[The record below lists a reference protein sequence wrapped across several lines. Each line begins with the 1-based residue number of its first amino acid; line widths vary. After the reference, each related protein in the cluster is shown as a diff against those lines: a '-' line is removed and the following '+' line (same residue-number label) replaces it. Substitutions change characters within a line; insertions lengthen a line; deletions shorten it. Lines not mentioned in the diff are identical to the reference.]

1 MAKHA
6 LRYLFLGLLLSI
18 SLPVMGQGFAFS
30 DKQESS
36 PKIHFEL
43 VNNLIIIPLEVNGTT
58 LRFILD
64 SGVKKPILFNLTDRD
79 SVALNNVSKITLQ
92 GLGEGEPIEALRSRG
107 NVFDVSGLRN
117 PNQEVYVVLD
127 RSMNFSPALGM
138 NVHGII
144 GYDLFRDHMVE
155 LNYGRKFLRFHN
167 PEDYNRRLPRTA
179 VTLPLKLNGSKAFV
193 EAGVIVEGGE
203 EIPVN
208 LLIDTGSG
216 DAVWLFPDSEDGLKV
231 PEVHYEEFL
240 GRGLSGIIYGKR
252 TKIDQLRLGPHVLSD
267 AKAAFPDMA
276 SFNVLQDLKDRNGS
290 LGGAVL
296 KRFNML
302 INFPAGEITLTKNSR
317 FSDPFHFNLA
327 GLELEHAGMRYIAE
341 QITDSRGVVR
351 EDKGNFGN
359 VQILLQN
366 RTRVSLV
373 PEIVVSAIRA
383 GSPADEVGLREGDVI
398 LAVNGKPVHRYK
410 LQEVIQMINEK
421 EGKRV
426 KLHIERYDSDL
437 VFSFVLKTL
446 FK

>member
-1 MAKHA
+1 MAKHT
-6 LRYLFLGLLLSI
+6 LRYLLLSFLLCF
-18 SLPVMGQGFAFS
+18 SLPAVSQGFAFNHG
-30 DKQESS
+30 KESS

-43 VNNLIIIPLEVNGTT
+43 VNNLIVIPLEVNGTP

-64 SGVKKPILFNLTDRD
+64 SGVKKPILFNLTDQD
-79 SVALNNVSKITLQ
+79 SVALNNVSKISLQ
-92 GLGEGEPIEALRSRG
+92 GLGEGDPIEALRSTG
-107 NVFDVSGLRN
+107 NVFEIAGLKN
-117 PNQEVYVVLD
+117 PYQEVYVVLD
-127 RSMNFSPALGM
+127 RSMNFSPALGI

-144 GYDLFRDHMVE
+144 GYDLFRDHIVE
-155 LNYGRKFLRFHN
+155 LNYGRTFLRFHN
-167 PEDYNRRLPRTA
+167 PDDFDGKMPRSA
-179 VTLPLKLNGSKAFV
+179 ITLPLMLEGSKAFV
-193 EAGVIVEGGE
+193 EAGVVVDGGE
-203 EIPVN
+203 EVDVK
-208 LLIDTGSG
+208 LLVDTGSG
-216 DAVWLFPDSEDGLKV
+216 DAVWLFPDQEEGLKV
-231 PEVHYEEFL
+231 PETHYEEFL

-252 TKIDQLRLGPHVLSD
+252 TKIDQLRLGPHVLTD

-276 SFNVLQDLKDRNGS
+276 SFNALKDLQDRNGS

-296 KRFNML
+296 KRFNMF
-302 INFPAGEITLTKNSR
+302 INYPKGELTLTRNAR
-317 FSDPFHFNLA
+317 FMDPFHFNLA

-341 QITDSRGVVR
+341 KITDSRGVVR

-366 RTRVSLV
+366 TTRLSLV

-426 KLHIERYDSDL
+426 KLHIERFDSDL